1 MGQILGSKSALILDF
16 ETTYKTDPASPVGLL
31 MPYNKFN
38 MVGKVEKKQRNTIRG
53 DRNAPKPYNGNMT
66 VTGSAEVPVDYQAFA
81 YWLKAMFGAPATTGS
96 GPYVHTYKVA
106 DAMPSFLT
114 ELKYADNSAVLQYAK
129 RNGCKIGS
137 WGMTVNSD
145 GSELVSTFD
154 IIGATETFSATA
166 YDATPTTF
174 TDDAFQNVHVTLE
187 EGGSSTTVSSLDF
200 KIDFGLTGDK
210 FVVGDGSNSIVSLP
224 EGMVQVSGNLSAIFE
239 DMALLNKAINDTESS
254 IVITMTNGTNILE
267 IAFNELLFERNSP
280 GIDGPQGVDITLPF
294 FAFMDDDAAA
304 SIATVT
310 LTNSVESY
318 A

>member
-38 MVGKVEKKQRNTIRG
+38 VVGKVEKKQRNTIRG
-53 DRNAPKPYNGNMT
+53 TRNAPKPYDGNLS
-66 VTGSAEVPVDYQAFA
+66 VGGSIEVPVDYSAFA
-81 YWLKAMFGAPATTGS
+81 YWLKACFGVPTTTGS

-114 ELKYADNSAVLQYAK
+114 ELKYADNTGVLQYVK
-129 RNGCKIGS
+129 RNGHKISS
-137 WGMTVNSD
+137 WGMNINSD

-154 IIGATETFSATA
+154 TIGATETFSATP
-166 YDATPTTF
+166 YDASPTTF
-174 TDDAFQNVHVTLE
+174 TDDAFQNSHVTLE
-187 EGGSSTTVSSLDF
+187 EGGVSTTVNSLDF
-200 KIDFGLTGDK
+200 KIDFGLINNK
-210 FVVGDGSNSIVSLP
+210 FVVGGGNSIASLP

-239 DMALLNKAINDTESS
+239 NMTLLNKAINNTESS
-254 IVITMTNGTNILE
+254 IVITLTSGTNILE
-267 IAFNELLFERNSP
+267 IAFNELEFELNSP

-294 FAFMDDDAAA
+294 FGFQDDDAAA
-304 SIATVT
+304 SIATIT
-310 LTNSVESY
+310 LTNDIESY